1 MNGVEMYLITGATG
15 TVGRPLV
22 ELLRG
27 EPVRAVSRS
36 ARELAGA
43 DVVPEPDFTGVTA
56 VFLNPRAV
64 GTRAAE
70 LLARAKDHGVRK
82 VVVLAATNVDEPL
95 DHQPSRFNGDRNKE
109 VEAAAI
115 DSGLEWVSLRAGT
128 FAVSA
133 AYAWAP
139 QLRHGDVVRAPFPHA
154 SEAYVD
160 PRDLAEVAARALTTD
175 DLVEQK
181 LVLTGPESRTH
192 AELVATIG
200 AVLGRDVRFEAIPAQ
215 VAARILTENGHK
227 PEFVHALIA
236 RYQRENGQPAHVSS
250 DVEKVLGR
258 PARRF
263 AEWVADHADLFAR
276 A

>member
-1 MNGVEMYLITGATG
+1 MYLITGATG

-27 EPVRAVSRS
+27 ERVRAVSRS
-36 ARELAGA
+36 ATELAGA
-43 DVVPEPDFTGVTA
+43 EVVAEPDFDGVSA

-64 GTRAAE
+64 GLAAAN
-70 LLARAKDHGVRK
+70 LLARAKEQGVRK

-128 FAVSA
+128 FAISA

-160 PRDLAEVAARALTTD
+160 PRDLAAVAAHALTSD
-175 DLVEQK
+175 DLNGQK
-181 LVLTGPESRTH
+181 LVLTGPEAATH

-200 AVLGRDVRFEAIPAQ
+200 RVLGRALRFEPVPAQ
-215 VAARILTENGHK
+215 VAARILVENGHN
-227 PEFVHALIA
+227 PEFVHAIIA
-236 RYQRENGQPAHVSS
+236 RYQREDGVPAHVSA

-258 PARRF
+258 PARPF
-263 AEWVADHADLFAR
+263 AEWVADHAELFAR